1 MGRLSEQIIIHLHI
15 SSHVVHNSNMKGGN
29 GRGWEDASI
38 GVVGNSGGGNGQ
50 AQAASVSSAPGPHVV
65 GMIVSGIPNVFINI
79 EETGIII
86 NQLLQ
91 TFPHKFLLYLHSAQI
106 R

>member
-50 AQAASVSSAPGPHVV
+50 AQAAPPRRGVHDPRE
-65 GMIVSGIPNVFINI
+65 SGKQNLFRNV
-79 EETGIII
+79 
-86 NQLLQ
+86 
-91 TFPHKFLLYLHSAQI
+91 
-106 R
+106 